1 MLVGIRQIANSTKP
15 LVYIVGLQL
24 LDQFNLFIAEPFK
37 HGRNLT
43 REILGAV
50 AYWKLQ
56 VVIDQPSTR
65 FNQCYVQIVE
75 RSTQMLRA
83 LTYDNREV
91 IERFGQWIT
100 KQMRLGPLK
109 LNRDGACLSLPE
121 DFYLLFEVRQ
131 PFIALAD

>member
-1 MLVGIRQIANSTKP
+1 MLK
-15 LVYIVGLQL
+15 
-24 LDQFNLFIAEPFK
+24 
-37 HGRNLT
+37 
-43 REILGAV
+43 
-50 AYWKLQ
+50 
-56 VVIDQPSTR
+56 
-65 FNQCYVQIVE
+65 
-75 RSTQMLRA
+75 A
-83 LTYDNREV
+83 LTYDNRAV